1 MKKTATLPLAF
12 IYSLLIIYASCY
24 PFSIW
29 RNQGLDFF
37 DFLWAPMPKYWTVFD
52 VVINAIGY
60 IPLGFLAFL
69 TVRTQFSNIVG
80 LVWGLIWA
88 GLLSVCMETI
98 QGFMPLRVSSNLDVL
113 LNVLGGFLGALMAWF
128 ASGLGLVKL
137 WDEIKAHWFV
147 GESRGAVVLLAL
159 WPIALI
165 FPTEIPF
172 ALGQIA
178 EKFYRFVLSHAGN
191 QEVLVWPLTHQF
203 ATLMDE
209 TWLNSVLISFGIA
222 FPCLLYYSVV
232 EIVWKRFL
240 GMILIITAG
249 IAMISLSSG
258 FTFGSEHAVEWLSM
272 DVQIALIL
280 VLLISLLLLAVPTKG
295 VLVCLVLFV
304 GFYLLALNLIPL
316 STYFYQTLSSWE
328 QGRFARFNGLAQ
340 WVGWLW
346 PFALMGYV
354 MIRIVGRKTSLRSDE
369 LVIDSYPNKPEHKL
383 TSFSNGQNE
392 ANRIEPT

>member
-24 PFSIW
+24 PFSVW

-52 VVINAIGY
+52 VVINAVGY

-69 TVRTQFSNIVG
+69 TVRSQYSNAACLLLG
-80 LVWGLIWA
+80 LLWT
-88 GLLSVCMETI
+88 GLLSVGMETV

-113 LNVLGGFLGALMAWF
+113 LNLLGGLLGSLMAWF

-137 WDEIKAHWFV
+137 WDEIKSHWFV

-172 ALGQIA
+172 ALGQIT
-178 EKFYRFVLSHAGN
+178 EKFYRFVLNHAGN
-191 QEVLVWPLTHQF
+191 QEVLVWPLTQQF
-203 ATLMDE
+203 DQL
-209 TWLNSVLISFGIA
+209 LNSTWINSMLICLGIV
-222 FPCLLYYSVV
+222 FPCLIYYSVV

-240 GMILIITAG
+240 GMLLIIAMG
-249 IAMISLSSG
+249 IAMVSLSSG
-258 FTFGSEHAVEWLSM
+258 FTFGSERAIEWFNL

-280 VLLISLLLLAVPTKG
+280 VFLICLLLLAVPTKG
-295 VLVCLVLFV
+295 ILVCLLTLAIV
-304 GFYLLALNLIPL
+304 YLVAINMIPL

-328 QGRFARFNGLAQ
+328 QGRFARFTGLAQ
-340 WVGWLW
+340 WLGWGW
-346 PFALMGYV
+346 PFALVFYPV
-354 MIRIVGRKTSLRSDE
+354 LRFFGRKSSVFEQTNNSE
-369 LVIDSYPNKPEHKL
+369 VINSQLKLKL

-392 ANRIEPT
+392 ANRIEPI